1 MRNPTSLILAT
12 RHDPLMLKMVLSSDL
27 EGCAMTQFS
36 TQQDG
41 SFPYVLLYSTFGTIL
56 SLAAT
61 LIVSVHSFAP
71 MVA

>member
-1 MRNPTSLILAT
+1 
-12 RHDPLMLKMVLSSDL
+12 
-27 EGCAMTQFS
+27 MTQFS
-36 TQQDG
+36 TQQDN

-61 LIVSVHSFAP
+61 LIVTVHSLAP

>member
-1 MRNPTSLILAT
+1 
-12 RHDPLMLKMVLSSDL
+12 MLKVVLSSEL
-27 EGCAMTQFS
+27 GGPAMTQFS

-61 LIVSVHSFAP
+61 LIVAAHSFAP

>member
-1 MRNPTSLILAT
+1 
-12 RHDPLMLKMVLSSDL
+12 
-27 EGCAMTQFS
+27 MTQFS
-36 TQQDG
+36 TQQDS

-61 LIVSVHSFAP
+61 LIVTIHSFAP